1 MIIYYKQIKRLL
13 TLFQSGGFPITRVIR
28 ALLVVIGLNLIFG
41 CLFYLAEHQVQPELT
56 LADAI
61 WWGIVTMTTVGY
73 GDFYAQTV
81 WGRFVISYACMLIGI
96 GLIGYVIGFFAEYI
110 LDIISRTKRGL
121 MKIVDE
127 NHLLICNYP
136 GEHKVIKVVNEIRS
150 IPEYKKVSIILI
162 TENLPEIPDSLKAL
176 KIQFVQG
183 NPTDEDILYKAN
195 ILKCA
200 GVFILANQ
208 ASESDPDERSFA
220 VGTIIELIESEH
232 GVPIKTI
239 VEVEHQK
246 NLRLIKRSSVNSMIS
261 NDGITS
267 RLLAHEFNY
276 PGIYDIIQQLLDS
289 DEGSQ
294 FHIQPT
300 KLVGQRVVD
309 IQMEIIK
316 HPTRMQV
323 VGIIQNGRKILNPS
337 KEQKIEAGDQL
348 ILLADHI
355 SDFKDIED
363 ALLNR

>member
-13 TLFQSGGFPITRVIR
+13 NLFQTGGFPKIKIIR
-28 ALLVVIGLNLIFG
+28 ALLVVIVLNLMFG
-41 CLFYLAEHQVQPELT
+41 CFFYLAEHKVQPDLT
-56 LADAI
+56 FADAI

-96 GLIGYVIGFFAEYI
+96 GLIGYVIGFFAEFF
-110 LDIISRTKRGL
+110 LDVISKTKRGL
-121 MKIVDE
+121 MKILEE

-136 GEHKVIKVVNEIRS
+136 GENKVIEVVQEIRS
-150 IPEYKKVSIILI
+150 IPEYKKSPIILI
-162 TENLPEIPDSLKAL
+162 TENLDEMPDSLKAIKL
-176 KIQFVQG
+176 QFVHG
-183 NPTDEDILYKAN
+183 NPMNEDVLHKAN

-208 ASESDPDERSFA
+208 ASKPDPDERSFA

-246 NLRLIKRSSVNSMIS
+246 NLKLIKRSSVNSMIS
-261 NDGITS
+261 NDGVTS

-300 KLVGQRVVD
+300 RLVGQRVVD

-323 VGIIQNGRKILNPS
+323 VGIIKNGRKILNPS
-337 KEQKIEAGDQL
+337 KEQKIDAGDRL

-355 SDFKDIED
+355 SDFKEIEN